1 MPHSDCTVFLRLK
14 KKNGIFF
21 LTCYWELAIGVSGQ
35 NLIPVVFSFVFQ
47 TCDCAFELALLFVS
61 LPKMHSAAW
70 FKDQESGFIKP
81 DVKFSC

>member
-1 MPHSDCTVFLRLK
+1 M
-14 KKNGIFF
+14 
-21 LTCYWELAIGVSGQ
+21 GVLGQ
-35 NLIPVVFSFVFQ
+35 NLTLVV
-47 TCDCAFELALLFVS
+47 CDCAFELALLFVS